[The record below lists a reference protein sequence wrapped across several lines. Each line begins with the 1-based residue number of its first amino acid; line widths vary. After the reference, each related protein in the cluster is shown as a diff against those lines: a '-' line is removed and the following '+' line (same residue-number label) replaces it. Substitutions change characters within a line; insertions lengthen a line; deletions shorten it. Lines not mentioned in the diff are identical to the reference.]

1 MKRALYIILFLVWY
15 LISLLPLWILY
26 GMSEFLYIIAYR
38 LWGYRKKLVRRH
50 LAECFPEKSEDER
63 RKIER
68 EYYHWF
74 CDYIV
79 ETLKLLTISKDNIK
93 RRIRFENTDR
103 VKQSFDEGRNVAL
116 YLGHYCNWEWVS
128 SIPLHFE
135 DYQDKVV
142 FGQIYHK
149 LENEE
154 MNKLFL
160 RLRGRN
166 GAESIPM
173 SETLRRIVEIRRQ
186 RKLWIVG
193 FIADQVPMWNNIH
206 LWLDFLH
213 HDTPVFTGSERI
225 ARKFDS
231 DVYYIDIRRE
241 RRGYYM
247 ARFVLMAEHAASQ
260 PEGELTRMRASLVC
274 ENALFGFAQQ
284 IDLGSYLR
292 LGKGEEMGG
301 GRHRP
306 SVVSDAFEAVI
317 AALYLDGGIE
327 TARRFILPFVTRT
340 LTDAAAEEDY
350 KTRLQE
356 IVQQNPEERLRY
368 VVARES
374 GPDHDKHFEVDVY
387 LNSNAVGHG
396 EGHSKKQAE
405 QAAAKEALAL
415 MGY

>member
-26 GMSEFLYIIAYR
+26 GMSDFLYIIAYG

-103 VKQSFDEGRNVAL
+103 VKRSFDEGRNVAL

-135 DYQDKVV
+135 DYQDKVF

-186 RKLWIVG
+186 GKLWIVG

-260 PEGELTRMRASLVC
+260 PEGELTRSYFRNLEMSIRRQPAFYLWTHNRWKRTHEEYNIRYDEETGRVDM
-274 ENALFGFAQQ
+274 G
-284 IDLGSYLR
+284 DLEEIKR
-292 LGKGEEMGG
+292 RKG
-301 GRHRP
+301 
-306 SVVSDAFEAVI
+306 I
-317 AALYLDGGIE
+317 A
-327 TARRFILPFVTRT
+327 
-340 LTDAAAEEDY
+340 
-350 KTRLQE
+350 K
-356 IVQQNPEERLRY
+356 
-368 VVARES
+368 
-374 GPDHDKHFEVDVY
+374 
-387 LNSNAVGHG
+387 
-396 EGHSKKQAE
+396 
-405 QAAAKEALAL
+405 
-415 MGY
+415 